1 MGKNFTNEERE
12 VLKKFLDYA
21 KEEVLMFRGIYDAKN
36 GNENF
41 MHGISTVFE
50 YLATYVSVDY
60 AMNYE
65 EEFYINMVKS
75 IKEDYDNE

>member
-1 MGKNFTNEERE
+1 MAKNFTNEERE
-12 VLKKFLDYA
+12 VLKKFLDNA
-21 KEEVLMFRGIYDAKN
+21 KEEVLMFRGVYDAKH

-60 AMNYE
+60 AMDYE
-65 EEFYINMVKS
+65 EEFYKNMVKS
-75 IKEDYDNE
+75 IKEI